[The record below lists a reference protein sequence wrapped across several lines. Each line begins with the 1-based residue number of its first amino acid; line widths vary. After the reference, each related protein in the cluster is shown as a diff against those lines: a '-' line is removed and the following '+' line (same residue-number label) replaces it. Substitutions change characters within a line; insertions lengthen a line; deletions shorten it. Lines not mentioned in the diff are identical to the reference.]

1 MVLNINDMKNFLNQI
16 TKVGALKI
24 TVYTFDLDN
33 GTVF

>member
-1 MVLNINDMKNFLNQI
+1 MKNVLNQI

>member
-1 MVLNINDMKNFLNQI
+1 MALNINNIKNFLNQI
-16 TKVGALKI
+16 TKAGAFKI